1 MVTINRQQEEK
12 IFPSL
17 KLDELN
23 NKKQLFAV
31 SLLFIA
37 FCFAQAVFFGTIAPL
52 FLPLW
57 LVLREKL
64 PTNQKYVLIGGLL
77 GTFLLGFGQG
87 MLVLLQLLWLEALHR
102 FPYLKISIY
111 AQLLSAVLIVQ
122 MLWQIALNGGL
133 PTVLVTVSIVY
144 ESMFAL
150 MILFF
155 LNQLVPL
162 AGARSEEW
170 TKHKMVA
177 AVFILASLIVGMKE
191 LVVLYFSLPQIML
204 QLLICVVAFTS
215 TMGATVILTLALG
228 FLIGLADL
236 SFTGMMIL
244 YACSGLVASFV
255 QLYGRVLV
263 AIFSLLPSVFF
274 FFYDATMPLDS
285 VYFISSLT
293 GAILFLL
300 VPKSFL
306 QECKDYY
313 TQQSA
318 PVVRIHRNEMVEQ
331 QLQQFQHFAFFMKEL
346 VFERFTKDVAAT
358 TNQPTQSDP
367 FLICSSCFRRA
378 QCFGGEQEMVPII
391 ENWRLARRSSK
402 PVTWLRAEEQLKS
415 KCIKSG
421 KLLEEL
427 QAALQKEQMERQF
440 YHGKKMIALQL
451 RDLTEHLQQL
461 LQHQQKEL
469 DAPETSNQLQQFLIE
484 QGLKCLHIEWQNN
497 EVGEREVNFY
507 LGDEGDVQG
516 IIQVLEQ
523 HLFEW
528 LHEPMQG
535 ELISEQRHPI
545 FYRQLKFRSAI
556 RYQLEYDVYT
566 YSYQDH
572 AISGDSYRVFPL
584 HKGLTAMMLSDG
596 MGRNQAAQ
604 EESERL
610 IQTLQQCLAYNLDP
624 ETAMHTM
631 HYVLSLKNDS
641 DMYATMDFALVDL
654 QFGNLWCW
662 KAGGMTTYVLRGDEL
677 FKVESTCAP
686 IGFLPDFA
694 VDTEMVKLRAED
706 IILMVSDGLF
716 TASEQWDVQEKRFI
730 AAIRESLAQG
740 ASIQVALFDCMTH
753 YKQKYEITD
762 DCTVM
767 LFRLQHVA
775 KPWHVFRPTDDFRLN

>member
-12 IFPSL
+12 MFPSL
-17 KLDELN
+17 RLDELN
-23 NKKQLFAV
+23 NRKQLFAV
-31 SLLFIA
+31 SILFIA
-37 FCFAQAVFFGTIAPL
+37 FCFAQAVFFETIAPL

-57 LVLREKL
+57 LVLREKV
-64 PTNQKYVLIGGLL
+64 PNAQKFVLIGGLL

-87 MLVLLQLLWLEALHR
+87 ILVLLQLLWLEGLHR
-102 FPYLKISIY
+102 FPYKKISIY
-111 AQLLSAVLIVQ
+111 AQLLTAVLAVQ
-122 MLWQIALNGGL
+122 MSWQMVLNGGL
-133 PTVLVTVSIVY
+133 PTVLVIASVVY
-144 ESMFAL
+144 ESLFAL

-155 LNQLVPL
+155 LIQLVPIK
-162 AGARSEEW
+162 GARNDEW

-191 LVVLYFSLPQIML
+191 LVVVYFSLPQIML
-204 QLLICVVAFTS
+204 QLLICIVAFTS
-215 TMGATVILTLALG
+215 TIGATVVLTLALG

-255 QLYGRVLV
+255 QLYGRVVLAV
-263 AIFSLLPSVFF
+263 FSLLPSVFF
-274 FFYDATMPLDS
+274 FFYDATLPLDS
-285 VYFISSLT
+285 VYFLSSLT
-293 GAILFLL
+293 GVILFLL
-300 VPKSFL
+300 LPKSFL
-306 QECKDYY
+306 QECRDYY
-313 TQQSA
+313 TQQTT

-331 QLQQFQHFAFFMKEL
+331 QLQQFQHFAFFMNEL

-358 TNQPTQSDP
+358 TNQSTQNEP

-378 QCFGGEQEMVPII
+378 QCFGGKQEMVPII

-497 EVGEREVNFY
+497 EIGEREINFY
-507 LGDEGDVQG
+507 IADEGDLQG
-516 IIQVLEQ
+516 LMQALEK

-535 ELISEQRHPI
+535 ELINEQRHPI

-566 YSYQDH
+566 YSYKDH

-596 MGRNQAAQ
+596 MGRNQSAQ

-610 IQTLQQCLAYNLDP
+610 IHTLQQCLAYNLDP

-662 KAGGMTTYVLRGDEL
+662 KAGGMTTYVLRGEEL

-706 IILMVSDGLF
+706 VILMVSDGLF
-716 TASEQWDVQEKRFI
+716 TALEQWDVQEKRFI
-730 AAIRESLAQG
+730 SAIRESLAQG

-775 KPWHVFRPTDDFRLN
+775 KPWHVFRPTDEFRLK